1 MVFDIDYD
9 SRPSVDDFVFENIN
23 FTASL
28 LFNSTISAGDTR
40 TFDLTIIDDNIA
52 EDDSYIHYFYRKR
65 INIALQVYESDG
77 GTDYCDSYTFQI
89 EDNDGKTDD

>member
-1 MVFDIDYD
+1 M
-9 SRPSVDDFVFENIN
+9 FENIN

-28 LFNSTISAGDTR
+28 HIFNFTISAGATR

-52 EDDSYIHYFYRKR
+52 EDDDYYYYYRER
-65 INIALQVYESDG
+65 IDINLLVYESDG
-77 GTDYCDSYTFQI
+77 GTDYCDSYNIHI

>member
-1 MVFDIDYD
+1 MDIDYD

-28 LFNSTISAGDTR
+28 LFNFTLSAGDTR
-40 TFDLTIIDDNIA
+40 TFDLTIIDDNIP
-52 EDDSYIHYFYRKR
+52 EDDSYIKYAYRKR
-65 INIALQVYESDG
+65 INIYLQVYESDG
-77 GTDYCDSYTFQI
+77 GTHNCDSYTFQI